1 MSAPH
6 ADEATS
12 FYGHCIEQDHPR
24 TAPSPARIMSGIMAI
39 GSVCADDTCT
49 GQSKM
54 TGADDD
60 DPAAASA
67 TSRIEVIA
75 MT

>member
-24 TAPSPARIMSGIMAI
+24 TAPSPA
-39 GSVCADDTCT
+39 